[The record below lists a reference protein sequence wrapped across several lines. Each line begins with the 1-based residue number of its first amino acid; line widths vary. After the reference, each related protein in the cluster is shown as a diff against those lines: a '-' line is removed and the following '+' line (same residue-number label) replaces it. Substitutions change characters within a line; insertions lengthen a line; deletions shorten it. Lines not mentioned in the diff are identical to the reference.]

1 MSLQSILEKIR
12 ASGDA
17 QISEIENNTRSRMN
31 AILAQ
36 AQMEAHQVEGEAREA
51 ASTPAVAERARI
63 LHRARLE
70 SLRII
75 GNVRKELVD
84 IAIARTGERLSSMR
98 MDPTYP
104 DVYRMLLH
112 EALAE
117 LVSSGTGQV
126 QLVAD
131 PRDRELLEHM
141 LSEPGLNP
149 SVSYELN
156 SWGGLIAKSMDGRVV
171 VINTFESRLE
181 RATEFLRYRL
191 ATLFG
196 EKHTEIGQVEVI
208 AQPSG

>member
-17 QISEIENNTRSRMN
+17 QITEIEKNTRSRMN

-36 AQMEAHQVEGEAREA
+36 AQMEAHQVEEDARET

-104 DVYRMLLH
+104 DVYRMLLQ

-117 LVSSGTGQV
+117 LVSSGTDQV

-131 PRDRELLEHM
+131 PRDRELLENM

-208 AQPSG
+208 AQP